1 MSGLIAVQKLSALGY
16 RFQVV
21 EGDALRYEWQGTGK
35 PDPSQVRPLLAL
47 VKEHK
52 PEVLAYLSRPT
63 SPERV
68 LTCHEC
74 GHFRTADNS
83 PNPTQ
88 AWGHCKKR
96 DKGRYGVAT
105 ACEAIL
111 TPPDAPASGAQNN
124 G

>member
-1 MSGLIAVQKLSALGY
+1 MNGLIAVQKLSDLGY

-21 EGDALRYEWQGTGK
+21 GDTLLFKWEGLGK

-63 SPERV
+63 SPERI
-68 LTCHEC
+68 LTCFEC
-74 GHFRTADNS
+74 NHFRSAVNS

-88 AWGHCKKR
+88 AFGLCKKLDR
-96 DKGRYGVAT
+96 GRYGGAM
-105 ACEAIL
+105 ACERISIL
-111 TPPDAPASGAQNN
+111 RSN
-124 G
+124 GHEQAGV

>member
-1 MSGLIAVQKLSALGY
+1 MNGLIAVQKLSALGY

-21 EGDALRYEWQGTGK
+21 GGDALRYEWRGTDK
-35 PDPSQVRPLLAL
+35 PDPSQVRPLLAQ

-52 PEVLAYLSRPT
+52 PEVLAYLSKPI

-68 LTCHEC
+68 LTCYEC
-74 GHFRTADNS
+74 DHFRSAVNS

-96 DKGRYGVAT
+96 DKGRYGVAM

-111 TPPDAPASGAQNN
+111 N
-124 G
+124 